1 MIFVNIA
8 CYRDAECQ
16 ATVQD
21 LFNKARYTE
30 EIIACV
36 VMQTEPADNILFYGK
51 KCSYA
56 GGEGVRQPGRV
67 LGASDGLKKSV
78 GWRGLCSADRLPNA
92 VC

>member
-21 LFNKARYTE
+21 LFNKARYPE

-36 VMQTEPADNILFYGK
+36 VMQTEPADIF
-51 KCSYA
+51 CSMV
-56 GGEGVRQPGRV
+56 EMF
-67 LGASDGLKKSV
+67 
-78 GWRGLCSADRLPNA
+78 
-92 VC
+92 VCWW